1 MSVVF
6 LVARRALDTADEA
19 LRGVDSDALLR
30 ACEDATLAV
39 DAALEVMEKEDR
51 RIALLEKC
59 KATEEQVVS
68 IRTKATSG
76 ATEGLLETST
86 DLSAS
91 LREAEST
98 LSKFN
103 EMRFGRNTG
112 PSNEKERLSMRD
124 AANTMNMDELEVKVE
139 ALVKEAN
146 DCEEFQNKAIA
157 AMKQE
162 RLDRLNNIRNKFES
176 GGKSNGGK
184 LKGLVGRARAKTTLN

>member
-1 MSVVF
+1 MY
-6 LVARRALDTADEA
+6 R
-19 LRGVDSDALLR
+19 
-30 ACEDATLAV
+30 
-39 DAALEVMEKEDR
+39 
-51 RIALLEKC
+51 
-59 KATEEQVVS
+59 ATEEKVVS

-98 LSKFN
+98 LAKFN
-103 EMRFGRNTG
+103 EMRFGRSTG
-112 PSNEKERLSMRD
+112 PSGEKERASMTD
-124 AANTMNMDELEVKVE
+124 AALLMDLDELQLKVD
-139 ALVKEAN
+139 ALVKEAD

-176 GGKSNGGK
+176 GGKTSQGGK
-184 LKGLVGRARAKTTLN
+184 LKGLVGRARAKTTLS